1 VLIHS
6 SVELVEVSTQAAG
19 VYDAGDRE
27 FLLMGPCA
35 GEASCLFCW
44 VGRVCGRRDR
54 KCSGHLSLVDSPV
67 RESGIPS
74 TSARAIVR
82 NTGTFEAPKTVQDR
96 PMVEAPLRPAA
107 TETVSGRD
115 EPVTQMEAGH
125 QARVHGEPQKHSQ
138 VVIHSRIL
146 ETIYPRFFA
155 EGTPQLLVRR
165 TGRATQPFRQTNS

>member
-1 VLIHS
+1 MRAIGNFYSWAHVQGKS
-6 SVELVEVSTQAAG
+6 SHHAFFVGSVACAVGATASAA
-19 VYDAGDRE
+19 VI
-27 FLLMGPCA
+27 
-35 GEASCLFCW
+35 
-44 VGRVCGRRDR
+44 
-54 KCSGHLSLVDSPV
+54 LSLVDSPV

-82 NTGTFEAPKTVQDR
+82 NAGTFEAPKTVQDR

-165 TGRATQPFRQTNS
+165 TGRATQPFRQTHS